1 MWDQTGRPVAGRVG
15 EAAIGRS
22 PHALDPTSTHPS
34 IPPLITRP
42 PLSSSQMHAG
52 PVFNYSTFSSDL
64 DRVVPI
70 PPYLA
75 PLLPRLPRLPGEP
88 AAEQLT
94 VQYYPSGTGIP
105 PHVDTH
111 SAFGE
116 SLYSLSL
123 ASSVEM
129 VLVPCGP
136 VEARRLRLPKRS
148 LVPAGESHPATPS
161 PTADAASP
169 SPSPAAPPGNV
180 DGAPASAAN
189 AATEAAV
196 AAAAAT
202 PAGPSY
208 PLQLP
213 PRSLLILTG
222 PSRYAFTH
230 GIASR
235 KADQVGRRV
244 VERSKGGRYSIT
256 FRSVRREDERGCG
269 CGWPEYCDWR
279 IREEQAGEGGA
290 QEV

>member
-1 MWDQTGRPVAGRVG
+1 MK
-15 EAAIGRS
+15 
-22 PHALDPTSTHPS
+22 
-34 IPPLITRP
+34 
-42 PLSSSQMHAG
+42 MHAG

-64 DRVVPI
+64 DNVVPI
-70 PPYLA
+70 PSYLA
-75 PLLPRLPRLPGEP
+75 PLLPRLPRLPDEP
-88 AAEQLT
+88 LADQLT

-116 SLYSLSL
+116 SLFSLSL

-129 VLVPCGP
+129 LLVPCGP

-148 LVPAGESHPATPS
+148 LLPPSDSRPTTPS
-161 PTADAASP
+161 SP
-169 SPSPAAPPGNV
+169 SASQASSSALAVPEGGSV
-180 DGAPASAAN
+180 SASAAA

-196 AAAAAT
+196 AAASAT

-213 PRSLLILTG
+213 ARSLLIMTG

-244 VERSKGGRYSIT
+244 VPRDEGGRYSIT
-256 FRSVRREDERGCG
+256 FRSVRWEGERGCG
-269 CGWPEYCDWR
+269 CAWPEYCDWR
-279 IREEQAGEGGA
+279 IREEQAG
-290 QEV
+290 Q